1 MNNLQEFNFKG
12 NNVRTVQI
20 DSKPYFVGKDVTEI
34 LGYTNSRDAISKHVD
49 EEDKKVLTSQNAT
62 LENMPNR
69 GLISINESGLYSLI
83 LSSKL
88 PTAKEFK
95 RWVTSE
101 VLPTI
106 RKHGAYLTDSAIEQ
120 TLTDPDYLIKL
131 ATQLKTE
138 RNGRL
143 LAEQQVNE
151 LKPKATYY
159 DQVLANPSLMNVTAI
174 AKDYG
179 YSGRTFNK
187 LLHDLKIQYPQ
198 SGTWFLYS
206 KYQDK
211 GWTQSKTVPYTNN
224 KSATGTGSAVQTK
237 WTQKGRLGLYKE
249 LKKHDIVPM
258 IEQLEE
264 V

>member
-1 MNNLQEFNFKG
+1 MNELQEFKFKE
-12 NNVRTVQI
+12 NNVRI
-20 DSKPYFVGKDVTEI
+20 ILYNGEPNFVGIDITNT
-34 LGYTNSRDAISKHVD
+34 LGYSNGRDALKRHVD
-49 EEDKKVLTSQNAT
+49 EEDKSTVVISDGTSGN
-62 LENMPNR
+62 PR
-69 GLISINESGLYSLI
+69 KIVINESGLYSLI

-88 PTAKEFK
+88 PSAREFK

-143 LAEQQVNE
+143 IAEQQVNE

-159 DQVLANPSLMNVTAI
+159 DQVLSNPSLMNITAI

-179 YSGRTFNK
+179 YSGKTFNK
-187 LLHDLKIQYPQ
+187 LLYKLKIQYPQ
-198 SGTWFLYS
+198 TGTWFLYA

-211 GWTQSKTVPYTNN
+211 GWTQSKTVPYRNAKN
-224 KSATGTGSAVQTK
+224 ATGKGSALQTK

-249 LKKHDIVPM
+249 LKKHGIVPQ
-258 IEQLEE
+258 IEQLDIE

>member
-1 MNNLQEFNFKG
+1 MNNLQEFSNG
-12 NNVRTVQI
+12 NIKLLVR
-20 DSKPYFVGKDVTEI
+20 
-34 LGYTNSRDAISKHVD
+34 
-49 EEDKKVLTSQNAT
+49 
-62 LENMPNR
+62 
-69 GLISINESGLYSLI
+69 
-83 LSSKL
+83 
-88 PTAKEFK
+88 AKENGDIEFDAEKSAIGFGIFENKNSKKYVIWK
-95 RWVTSE
+95 RVSKYLSTQVSKGDFITEPQFYRLAIKANNSAAERFQNWVTSE
-101 VLPTI
+101 ILPAI
-106 RKHGAYLTDSAIEQ
+106 RKHGAYLTDSAIEK

-143 LAEQQVNE
+143 IAEQQVNE

-179 YSGRTFNK
+179 YSGQKFNK
-187 LLHDLKIQYPQ
+187 LLHDLKIQYSQ

-224 KSATGTGSAVQTK
+224 KSATGTGSAIQTK

-258 IEQLEE
+258 IERLEE